1 MLSWAYEREAYG
13 NCLPLWR
20 TFESVENRP
29 RTGTHD
35 YREDATDKN
44 GQPSETS
51 GADVSYT
58 LRDDAGHLVAEL
70 PLVRATLGPDAVDVR
85 KLLGSTQL
93 CTFDPSFNSTASC
106 RSSITFVDGD
116 RGILLYRG
124 YPIAQLAERSSFLEV
139 AYLLLFGDLP
149 TQAEFDK
156 FRHDITMHTMVHER
170 IREFYSGFR
179 PDAHPMAVLL
189 GVVGALSAFY
199 PDSTDVFDPEQ
210 RMISI
215 HRLVAKL
222 PTIASMA
229 YKYSIGQPFVY
240 PRNDL
245 DYSANLLNMLFSVP
259 AERYEINPLFAKAV
273 NLLLIVQ
280 ADHEQN
286 ASTSTVR
293 TVGSSRA
300 NPFAC
305 VAAGI
310 ASLWGPIHGGA
321 NEAVVTMLEE
331 IGSTDRIPDAIRR
344 AKDKND
350 PFRLMGFGHRIYKSY
365 DPRASVMRQVCN
377 EVLAEVGPGKN
388 SLFSLAL
395 ELEGF
400 ALEDEYF
407 IERKLYPNVDF
418 YSGIIMRAIGIPVNM
433 FTAMFAISRTAGW
446 LAQWKEMIE
455 DPDQRIAR
463 PRQLYTGP
471 KERPYVEVAARE
483 SRRDAKQGT
492 GHPMPGEAAIVGT

>member
-1 MLSWAYEREAYG
+1 MVT
-13 NCLPLWR
+13 NQ
-20 TFESVENRP
+20 
-29 RTGTHD
+29 
-35 YREDATDKN
+35 N
-44 GQPSETS
+44 GQSPEGPTS
-51 GADVSYT
+51 GPYA
-58 LRDDAGHLVAEL
+58 LRDPDGRLAAEL
-70 PLVRATLGPDAVDVR
+70 PFVKSTLGPDAVDVR
-85 KLLGSTQL
+85 GLLSSAHL

-116 RGILLYRG
+116 NGVLLYRG
-124 YPIAQLAERSSFLEV
+124 YPIAELAERSSFLEV
-139 AYLLLFGDLP
+139 AYLLLFGELP
-149 TQAEFDK
+149 ATDEFAT
-156 FRHDITMHTMVHER
+156 FQHDITVHTMVHER
-170 IREFYSGFR
+170 IREFYGGFR
-179 PDAHPMAVLL
+179 NDAHPMAVLL

-199 PDSTDVFDPEQ
+199 PDSTDVFDPKQ

-215 HRLVAKL
+215 HRLIAKL
-222 PTIASMA
+222 PTIAAMA
-229 YKYSIGQPFVY
+229 YKHSIGQPYVY

-245 DYSANLLNMLFSVP
+245 EYSANFLNMMFSVP
-259 AERYEINPLFAKAV
+259 AEPYTVNPSFAKAV
-273 NLLLIVQ
+273 NLLFIVQ

-305 VAAGI
+305 IAAGV

-321 NEAVVTMLEE
+321 NEAVVAMLEE
-331 IGSTDRIPDAIRR
+331 IGTKDRIPEAIRR

-365 DPRASVMRQVCN
+365 DPRADVMRRVCN
-377 EVLAEVGPGKN
+377 EVLAERAGAN
-388 SLFSLAL
+388 DSLFALAL
-395 ELEGF
+395 ELERI
-400 ALEDEYF
+400 ALEDPYF
-407 IERKLYPNVDF
+407 VERKLYPNVDF

-433 FTAMFAISRTAGW
+433 FTALFAIARTAGW

-471 KERPYVEVAARE
+471 TERGYVEIARR
-483 SRRDAKQGT
+483 SPRPAPSGGS